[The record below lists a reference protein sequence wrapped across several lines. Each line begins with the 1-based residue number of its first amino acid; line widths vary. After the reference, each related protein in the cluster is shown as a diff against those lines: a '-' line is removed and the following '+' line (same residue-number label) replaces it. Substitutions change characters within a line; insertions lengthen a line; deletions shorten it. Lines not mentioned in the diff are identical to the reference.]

1 LVLAKRHLSEGPYR
15 LDALLERF
23 GLENDN
29 AHSVFLI
36 YFYGLKFSCVSVFRM
51 IKILGS
57 AYRHGLGD
65 DDILRAWNYHIQ
77 EFFEGEDPEKIVR
90 LGFDTHGRLLE
101 IGGEIY
107 PGGGEKIFHAMPA
120 RLKYTRRMKP

>member
-1 LVLAKRHLSEGPYR
+1 
-15 LDALLERF
+15 
-23 GLENDN
+23 
-29 AHSVFLI
+29 
-36 YFYGLKFSCVSVFRM
+36 M

-57 AYRHGLGD
+57 AYRHGLDD

-107 PGGGEKIFHAMPA
+107 PGGGGEKIFHAMPA